1 MYWNNKDIEQDIS
14 CSKKIKRRGTN
25 YFDHADLNGNYIT
38 SKMKSDGVKYSAWAE
53 NIAYISG
60 VTDANALADKFMTNW
75 MNSSGIEK
83 IYFQIHTLVLE

>member
-1 MYWNNKDIEQDIS
+1 
-14 CSKKIKRRGTN
+14 
-25 YFDHADLNGNYIT
+25 
-38 SKMKSDGVKYSAWAE
+38 MKSEGVKYSAWAE